1 MYPNHFADKGTQP
14 TSGCAA
20 QTSITVIILTLNEAP
35 NLPQALASVKGW
47 AQEIFVLDSFSTDN
61 VVEIASQAGWS
72 IGDVYAWLLDHEK
85 PLPKSVILG

>member
-1 MYPNHFADKGTQP
+1 MYPNRFEDKGTQP
-14 TSGCAA
+14 TSGFAGHTPIA
-20 QTSITVIILTLNEAP
+20 VIILTFNEAP

-72 IGDVYAWLLDHEK
+72 MGDVYAWLLDHEK
-85 PLPKSVILG
+85 PLPKSFILG